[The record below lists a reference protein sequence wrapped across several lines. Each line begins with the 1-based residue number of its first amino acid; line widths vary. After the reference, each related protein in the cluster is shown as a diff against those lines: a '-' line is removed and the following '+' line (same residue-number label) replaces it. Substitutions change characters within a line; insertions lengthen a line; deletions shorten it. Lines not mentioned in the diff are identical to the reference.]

1 MPRSGVTSISTLI
14 GSGSSGCGPDE
25 RARELAIR
33 VLDEGPGIPEAK
45 LERAFEPFVRGESL
59 RSRETG
65 GTGLEA
71 TLTLPRAS
79 HGGQVARPLP

>member
-1 MPRSGVTSISTLI
+1 M
-14 GSGSSGCGPDE
+14 
-25 RARELAIR
+25 
-33 VLDEGPGIPEAK
+33 LDEGPGIAEAE
-45 LERAFEPFVRGESL
+45 LERAFEPFVRGESS

-65 GTGLEA
+65 GTGLGLGIARNIARAHGGDVTLANRPGDGLEA